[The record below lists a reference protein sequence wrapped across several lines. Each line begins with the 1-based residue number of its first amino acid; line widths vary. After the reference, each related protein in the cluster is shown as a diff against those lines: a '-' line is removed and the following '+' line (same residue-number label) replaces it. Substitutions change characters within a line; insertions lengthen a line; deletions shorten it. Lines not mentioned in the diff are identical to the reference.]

1 MAEQFNWTAPNLN
14 QHHFISFANL
24 LALRNGGQVE
34 PAWSLHDS
42 EEEERDE
49 EDETNPDTASSVNTN
64 QVQQIS
70 DSGYDKL
77 KRKFLDC
84 VAELAANDKGARFVA
99 CSAMR
104 EGEDEV
110 TVWISRNEGFR
121 EVDHVAFARVGGL
134 LGGLGSVDPG
144 NRCAEELWTEML
156 TYYRARLESTYIP
169 SLRSTLKDC
178 EQLFHDDKH
187 DEFVPARQ
195 RLQAFHQLVFD
206 GNSPGQ
212 AVTDRHSVL
221 IVKAYE
227 LRMMKPVRELLH
239 TSHHSTPRT
248 KKLWESICF
257 LGRLRVAFETFQD
270 IALNLPSFKKV
281 TIILIPRDIATQKA
295 LQRPL
300 NLDQTFN
307 LLDVPLDP
315 SMVKKVIGQKW
326 TVPKA
331 KASFGDLQKHKLN
344 VHAEVQMV
352 LYLSKIGQTFERLFP
367 YFGCSKYSCFMCW
380 HFLQAHSKIRTR
392 GCHGRL
398 FKPWSVPEVSGMTPG
413 SPEKI
418 SHALIQLQRR
428 LRKEL
433 KAEIKKG
440 ISQEKTSVVGGSSVF
455 TTQDPSSARRKAGIE
470 RTRMRAEQARVTELF
485 RRWSLEEE
493 ASKYQGSRLN
503 VQPNAGNATRSH
515 AEYRGEC
522 YTCSGDTSRRCS
534 LCQKDFYC
542 SQLCEDKRS
551 GRHLFTCTK
560 RPLTSADFLYR
571 NIEKDRLP
579 EEEEVCSDFG
589 FNYFDSFADKSKLLG
604 LYKGLWLAEIPV
616 EDINK
621 WQVEGSLVANIK
633 EHFYQ
638 IPERYRGG
646 YFPWFLE
653 HTQCLDKPITEE
665 EAAQRTVA
673 TFFDKARSYLDK
685 EDQYKHY
692 KQLEPEAKRD
702 CFYMLAQTLH
712 MANPDPI
719 ETNWFN
725 FGFCTC
731 DDEYKERS
739 LGGLYQRLLVGDKLY
754 DDVPTRM
761 PRMKDVQTATFT
773 EFWKAYE
780 LGTMIQLMDSKGLGR
795 ARFQFPFLEEFFSSP
810 PCGPHLSVWSLK
822 QFLAINNPAEF
833 PPIPAISVDY
843 GFGNCETFTE
853 TCTLMEIYRR
863 LLGDASPLD
872 LHGACIAG
880 KLFEFA
886 ERFHK
891 MDQSHRRLMKNFYPL
906 PEL

>member
-1 MAEQFNWTAPNLN
+1 MVEHFNWASSPNLN

-34 PAWSLHDS
+34 PAWSLHDFEDEEAR
-42 EEEERDE
+42 EEEEE
-49 EDETNPDTASSVNTN
+49 EEEEETNPDTAGDANSVNTN

-70 DSGYDKL
+70 DSGHSRL

-84 VAELAANDKGARFVA
+84 LAELAANDKGARFVA
-99 CSAMR
+99 CSGMT

-121 EVDHVAFARVGGL
+121 DVDYAVFGRLGGL
-134 LGGLGSVDPG
+134 LAGLGSVDPG
-144 NRCAEELWTEML
+144 SRHAEELWSEML

-169 SLRSTLKDC
+169 SLRSSLKDC
-178 EQLFHDDKH
+178 EQFFRDDKD
-187 DEFVPARQ
+187 DEFTPVHQ
-195 RLQAFHQLVFD
+195 RLQAFHRLIFD
-206 GNSPGQ
+206 GSIPGQ
-212 AVTDRHSVL
+212 SVTGRHSVL
-221 IVKAYE
+221 VVEAYE
-227 LRMMKPVRELLH
+227 LRMMKPVRERLY
-239 TSHHSTPRT
+239 TSRHSTPRT

-257 LGRLRVAFETFQD
+257 LGRLRVAFKTFKD

-281 TIILIPRDIATQKA
+281 TIIPISRDIATQKA
-295 LQRPL
+295 LQSPL
-300 NLDQTFN
+300 NLGQAFN

-315 SMVKKVIGQKW
+315 STVKKVIGQKW

-331 KASFGDLQKHKLN
+331 KASFGDLQKQKLN

-352 LYLSKIGQTFERLFP
+352 LYLSKVGQTFDRLVP

-380 HFLQAHSKIRTR
+380 NFLQAHSKIRTR

-398 FKPWSVPEVSGMTPG
+398 FKPWSVPEVSGMAPG
-413 SPEKI
+413 SPKKI

-440 ISQEKTSVVGGSSVF
+440 VSQEKT
-455 TTQDPSSARRKAGIE
+455 ARRKAEIE
-470 RTRMRAEQARVTELF
+470 RMRMRAEQERVTEFFKRSMWKEQALN
-485 RRWSLEEE
+485 
-493 ASKYQGSRLN
+493 YQRSR
-503 VQPNAGNATRSH
+503 VDAQPNTAGAPPDY
-515 AEYRGEC
+515 AEYLGEC

-542 SQLCEDKRS
+542 SPLCEDKRS

-589 FNYFDSFADKSKLLG
+589 FNYFNSFADKSKLLG

-616 EDINK
+616 EDIHK

-633 EHFYQ
+633 KHFNQ
-638 IPERYRGG
+638 ISERYRGG

-665 EAAQRTVA
+665 EATQRTVA
-673 TFFDKARSYLDK
+673 TFFDQARSYLDK
-685 EDQYKHY
+685 EDRDKHHE
-692 KQLEPEAKRD
+692 KLEPESKRD
-702 CFYMLAQTLH
+702 CFYMLALTLH
-712 MANPDPI
+712 MANPNPI
-719 ETNWFN
+719 QTHWFN
-725 FGFCTC
+725 FGFCTS
-731 DDEYKERS
+731 DDEYHERT
-739 LGGLYQRLLVGDKLY
+739 LGGMYQRLLVGDKLY
-754 DDVPTRM
+754 DDVPTRR
-761 PRMKDVQTATFT
+761 PRRKDVQTATFT

-780 LGTMIQLMDSKGLGR
+780 SGTMIQLMDSKGLGR
-795 ARFQFPFLEEFFSSP
+795 ERLKFPFLEQFFSSP
-810 PCGPHLSVWSLK
+810 PGGPHLSVWSLK

-833 PPIPAISVDY
+833 PPIPVISVDY
-843 GFGNCETFTE
+843 GFVNCETFTE
-853 TCTLMEIYRR
+853 TCTLMEIYKR
-863 LLGDASPLD
+863 LLCDASPLD
-872 LHGACIAG
+872 LHEACIAG

-886 ERFHK
+886 ERFHT

-906 PEL
+906 PEV